1 MSLIKDPMINSKKLV
16 SYSSQL
22 KDSQIKFLKYCG
34 LFWAAVCMAQ
44 AVVFNVAV
52 PFFIPFWAVMQKDY
66 EKYRKVVFAGGI
78 LGASFISVGQALIL
92 LLQIIVF
99 ELLVRFKYLRFPMVV
114 AVVLSVFTGQYLW
127 RLISDGLSLTIEM
140 WLFIAYEVILAGCM
154 ALFLRILFIPK
165 NLFYIRWS
173 QERIVAGFV
182 FLAAV
187 LIGLQ
192 PLMVLN
198 VHIGTVLFQFLI
210 CIAAAVGGVSL
221 AIVVATVI
229 GTLIGMSE
237 LTLSGMI
244 ALYSLTGLV
253 AGNFKKVGKI
263 AIAFFSLIPSV
274 VFYFYDA
281 TLPLEIVYFTS
292 IVIGSVLFVFVPE
305 ELLDKM
311 QAVLYPSHNETILER
326 QKWTTNQVAK
336 AVERF
341 QQFTNFMK
349 STIEIQNNSNTKNK
363 DGFVY
368 QTCQQCYKYER
379 CWTENSRIK
388 DAVRSYEGAIST
400 KKPRE
405 KRLTEQIIQTD
416 CIKSDLFFQELQQKV
431 YDRQLSNQLF
441 HGRKMIAF
449 HLTELTGQLQEVFV
463 QLQGHHE
470 VLEKMEDTIVKQLK
484 EINMD
489 CVQFDIM
496 RENPG
501 DRYFVCHLIYEGH
514 PSSLLVNIREQL
526 LPLLEEY
533 FQEPFQLI
541 NYEFKEYPFKY
552 VELRITSA
560 QKFTLDYEIYST
572 PSAGTSG
579 DTYSLFTIQENLVA
593 IALSDGMG
601 HDERARF
608 ASEEMLRLLKGN
620 LQFNLQAD
628 TALHTLHYI
637 TALNYPQDM
646 YATLDLLL
654 LDLQNGELLSWKA
667 GSVSTYILRGSKV
680 IVLENDTGPVGQSL
694 DFKMESQRFK
704 VMAGDV
710 IFVVSDGI
718 FNNQHSWV
726 EQEQDFIQCIKRNY
740 DRDWSLSSVL
750 VEMMNDYRSKYEIE
764 DDCTLIACKID
775 HVYNEWFAIRNS

>member
-1 MSLIKDPMINSKKLV
+1 MSLIKDPMISSKKLV
-16 SYSSQL
+16 SYSTQL
-22 KDSQIKFLKYCG
+22 KGSQIKFLKYCG
-34 LFWAAVCMAQ
+34 LFWAAICMAQ
-44 AVVFNVAV
+44 AVVFNVTV

-66 EKYRKVVFAGGI
+66 AKYRKVVFAGGI
-78 LGASFISVGQALIL
+78 LGASFISIGQALIL

-99 ELLVRFKYLRFPMVV
+99 ELLIRFKYLRIPMVV

-127 RLISDGLSLTIEM
+127 RLISDGVSLTIEM
-140 WLFIAYEVILAGCM
+140 WLFIAYEVMLAGCM
-154 ALFLRILFIPK
+154 VLFLRILFIPK
-165 NLFYIRWS
+165 SLFFIRWS

-192 PLMVLN
+192 LLMILN

-210 CIAAAVGGVSL
+210 CIAAAVGGISL

-244 ALYSLTGLV
+244 ALYALTGLV
-253 AGNFKKVGKI
+253 AGNFKKVGKV

-281 TLPLEIVYFTS
+281 TLPLEIVHFTS
-292 IVIGSVLFVFVPE
+292 IVIGSFLFIFVPE

-311 QAVLYPSHNETILER
+311 QAILYPSHNETLLER

-336 AVERF
+336 AVDRF
-341 QQFTNFMK
+341 QQFANFMK
-349 STIEIQNNSNTKNK
+349 TTIEMQYDDNSKK
-363 DGFVY
+363 DEFIY
-368 QTCQQCYKYER
+368 QTCQKCYKYER
-379 CWTENSRIK
+379 CWVENSRIK
-388 DAVRSYEGAIST
+388 EAVESYENAIST
-400 KKPRE
+400 KKPRA

-431 YDRQLSNQLF
+431 YDKQISNQLF
-441 HGRKMIAF
+441 HGRKMIAY
-449 HLTELTGQLQEVFV
+449 HLNELTVQLQEVFM

-470 VLEKMEDTIVKQLK
+470 VLEKMEDTLVKQLK
-484 EINMD
+484 EINLD

-496 RENPG
+496 REKPG

-514 PSSLLVNIREQL
+514 PSFLLASIREQL
-526 LPLLEEY
+526 LPLLEAH

-541 NYEFKEYPFKY
+541 NYEFKKYPFQY

-572 PSAGTSG
+572 PSAGASG
-579 DTYSLFTIQENLVA
+579 DTYSLFTIQENLIA

-601 HDERARF
+601 HDDKARF

-654 LDLQNGELLSWKA
+654 IDLQNGELLSWKA
-667 GSVSTYILRGSKV
+667 GSVSTYILRGSNV
-680 IVLENDTGPVGQSL
+680 IILENDTGPVGQTL
-694 DFKMESQRFK
+694 NFKMESQRFK

-726 EQEQDFIQCIKRNY
+726 EQEQDFIKCIKRNY
-740 DRDWSLSSVL
+740 ERDWSLSSVL

-764 DDCTLIACKID
+764 DDCTLIACRID
-775 HVYNEWFAIRNS
+775 HVYNEWFAIRSS